1 MVIKIG
7 TMEEAKALEGQEVGV
22 SEWVDI
28 DQKRIDEFASSTE
41 DHQWIHV
48 DPARAAEEMPGGKTI
63 AHGYLTL
70 GLVAGL
76 TTGFVEWVGL
86 ERAINYG
93 LNKVR
98 FMQMVP
104 EGSRVRARTVVKSM
118 RKRAGALQ
126 CTCIHTIEIEGET
139 KPACRAETI
148 GLYFISGL

>member
-1 MVIKIG
+1 MPIADDLDLQGLESRRVEVLANLFG
-7 TMEEAKALEGQEVGV
+7 RSAPQHMLRVDASGEDDMATEFALEG
-22 SEWVDI
+22 
-28 DQKRIDEFASSTE
+28 
-41 DHQWIHV
+41 
-48 DPARAAEEMPGGKTI
+48 
-63 AHGYLTL
+63 L

-76 TTGFVEWVGL
+76 TSDFVEWGGL

-126 CTCIHTIEIEGET
+126 CVCIHTIEIEGEI